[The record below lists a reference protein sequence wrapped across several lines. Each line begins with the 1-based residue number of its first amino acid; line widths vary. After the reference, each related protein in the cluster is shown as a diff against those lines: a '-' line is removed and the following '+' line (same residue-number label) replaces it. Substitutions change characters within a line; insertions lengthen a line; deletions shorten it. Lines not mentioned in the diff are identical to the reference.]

1 MSIKPDNVVI
11 SILNSLYPD
20 IQFIA
25 DNGDGVHLKTVFGLV
40 GEVSN
45 KTIGTMRKAIRSSDG
60 KYFHA
65 QPKEYLLNIGVQGT
79 RKSNAYDIAEEI
91 QFLLNTGRY
100 KALFKQKGFSIR
112 VDHKDIDSIPIQMD
126 TSWFVRYQFSIY
138 LTTDVIMMID
148 NISID
153 GVNVKGTIED
163 LEGETVYQ
171 YLDEVRLPQG
181 TFPLLDGSWKLNG
194 LKILNGNRQ

>member
-45 KTIGTMRKAIRSSDG
+45 KTIGTMRKAIRSSNG

-65 QPKEYLLNIGVQGT
+65 QPKEYLLNISVQGS

-100 KALFKQKGFSIR
+100 KALFKEQGFTIR

-126 TSWFVRYQFSIY
+126 TSWFVRYQFPIY
-138 LTTDVIMMID
+138 LTTDLIMLID

-153 GVNVKGTIED
+153 GVHIEGKLIHQEEDIITININPV
-163 LEGETVYQ
+163 LLLNGEWI
-171 YLDEVRLPQG
+171 
-181 TFPLLDGSWKLNG
+181 LDGSQELDGVLN
-194 LKILNGNRQ
+194 